1 MSCSNAS
8 VNCKVIVYDEC
19 SKQNLGT
26 LLLSFLDES
35 EWNQGL
41 RTFIYLIA
49 LLWCFMGVAIIADVF
64 MCAIETITSKTK
76 KVKVAK
82 QGPKAESEWIEVR
95 VWNDTVANLTLMA
108 LGSSA
113 PEILLSIIE
122 IVGNNFKAGELGPST
137 IVGSAAFNLLVI
149 TGICVMAIPAFES
162 RRIKN
167 IKVFAVTAITSLFAY
182 IWLYII
188 LSANTKDV
196 VDLWEAILTFLMF
209 PILVIIAY
217 IMDKDFCCSE
227 KVQPNRESGMLELGK
242 YLNLIKDSFRAQ
254 ISINHL
260 EFHLILIHLV
270 SNHLKPHWEQ
280 VRCLCNSFSV
290 RIQVFFKH

>member
-1 MSCSNAS
+1 MSCSN
-8 VNCKVIVYDEC
+8 CTDYKRIVYDQC
-19 SKQNLGT
+19 SKKNLRT

-64 MCAIETITSKTK
+64 MCSIETITSKTK

-122 IVGNNFKAGELGPST
+122 IVGNNFESGELGPST

-149 TGICVMAIPAFES
+149 TGICIMAIPAFES

-188 LSANTKDV
+188 LAANTKNV

-209 PILVIIAY
+209 PILVIVAY

-227 KVQPNRESGMLELGK
+227 KVQPNQGSGMLELGK
-242 YLNLIKDSFRAQ
+242 YLNLIKVSFGAQ
-254 ISINHL
+254 RNDNLLQFHVIWTDISGVKL
-260 EFHLILIHLV
+260 FKV
-270 SNHLKPHWEQ
+270 PHWKNKHM
-280 VRCLCNSFSV
+280 CNVFSV
-290 RIQVFFKH
+290 LIQIRKS